1 MGVFQPRTF
10 RGRLLSVVA
19 TASISAAVHRERS
32 VPLGKYWRR
41 SPLVF
46 SFMPRCQGLWG
57 SAKNTSRARVDLQ
70 LGVLGEF
77 LAAVP
82 GQ

>member
-10 RGRLLSVVA
+10 RGRLLSVAA

-32 VPLGKYWRR
+32 VPLGKYWRS

-57 SAKNTSRARVDLQ
+57 SAKNTSRPVSIFSWAC
-70 LGVLGEF
+70 EF